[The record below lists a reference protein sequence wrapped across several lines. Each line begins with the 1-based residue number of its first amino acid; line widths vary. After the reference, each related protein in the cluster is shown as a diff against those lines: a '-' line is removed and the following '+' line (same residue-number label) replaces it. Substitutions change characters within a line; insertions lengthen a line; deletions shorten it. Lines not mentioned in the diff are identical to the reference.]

1 MAFFYLLAFI
11 ILLFGVRFNRN
22 GFYSDNSSIEQ
33 ANAIKGFFILMVFF
47 GHCILTV
54 KNAGYAFVN
63 VFDAWGERIWSGFGQ
78 LIVVMFLF
86 YSGYGVM
93 ESYKEKGMDYLRS
106 FPRKRILTTLLNF
119 DITVL
124 FFVALDLILGINLD
138 FKQIGLSLLA
148 WESVGNSHWYI
159 FIILFCY
166 IAAYL
171 GFRLFPDENAKSS
184 SLVFLMAF
192 LGMIGLAHK
201 RPVWWYNTLLCFP
214 VGMFFSVYKGRITGF
229 LQKNYLVVLLSAL
242 GLFLFL
248 HFVGLPGLRGI
259 THNLKSVLFAFL
271 IILLTM
277 RVKTGN
283 AVLLWLGVNVF
294 PIYIYQRI
302 PIVAMTKLFGDGF
315 VCSYPFVF
323 VFICMVVTYFI
334 TWGYQYWKVKLA

>member
-11 ILLFGVRFNRN
+11 VLLFGVRFNRN
-22 GFYSDNSSIEQ
+22 GFYSDNLGIEQ
-33 ANAIKGFFILMVFF
+33 ANAVKGFFILMVFF
-47 GHCILTV
+47 GHCVLTI
-54 KNAGYAFVN
+54 KNAGYAFPN
-63 VFDAWGERIWSGFGQ
+63 VLDAWGERIWSGFGQ

-93 ESYKEKGMDYLRS
+93 ESYKEKGWEYLRN

-119 DITVL
+119 DIAVL

-171 GFRLFPDENAKSS
+171 GFRLLRNENAKSS
-184 SLVFLMAF
+184 SLVFFIAF
-192 LGMIGLAHK
+192 LGMFGLAYK
-201 RPVWWYNTLLCFP
+201 KPEWWYNTLLCFP
-214 VGMFFSVYKGRITGF
+214 AGMFLSVYKGRIIGF
-229 LQKNYLVVLLSAL
+229 FQKNYPLVLLASL
-242 GLFLFL
+242 GLFLLL
-248 HFVGLPGLRGI
+248 HFVGLPRIHGI
-259 THNLKSVLFAFL
+259 THNLKSVLFAIL

-277 RVKTGN
+277 KVKAGN
-283 AVLLWLGVNVF
+283 AVLLWLGANVF

-315 VCSYPFVF
+315 VCSYPYAFVL
-323 VFICMVVTYFI
+323 ICMVVTYII
-334 TWGYQYWKVKLA
+334 TWGYQYWRVKLS